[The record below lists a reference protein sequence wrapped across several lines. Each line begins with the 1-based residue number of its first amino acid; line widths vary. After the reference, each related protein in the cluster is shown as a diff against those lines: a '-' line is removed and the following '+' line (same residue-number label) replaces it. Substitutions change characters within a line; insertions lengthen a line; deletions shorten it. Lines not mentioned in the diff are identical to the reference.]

1 MERKTLNDDDGVWMD
16 NDFIVLSI
24 PKNTIELRMLMQ
36 VYVNGTIVPV
46 TKDLDMHEVREA
58 FQKAADG
65 YIDEDD
71 EFVLTDK
78 AKQMFG
84 IK

>member
-1 MERKTLNDDDGVWMD
+1 MDDDRIRLD
-16 NDFIVLSI
+16 EDYIVLSI
-24 PKNTIELRMLMQ
+24 PKNTVELRMLIQ
-36 VYVNGTIVPV
+36 VYIDGTIVPV

-58 FQKAADG
+58 FKKAADG

-71 EFVLTDK
+71 EFVLTEK
-78 AKQMFG
+78 GKELFG

>member
-1 MERKTLNDDDGVWMD
+1 
-16 NDFIVLSI
+16 
-24 PKNTIELRMLMQ
+24 MQ
-36 VYVNGTIVPV
+36 VYIGGTIVPV
-46 TKDLDMHEVREA
+46 TKDMDMHEVREA
-58 FQKAADG
+58 FKKAADG

-78 AKQMFG
+78 AKQMLG

>member
-1 MERKTLNDDDGVWMD
+1 MNDEDRIRLDE
-16 NDFIVLSI
+16 DFIVLTI

-36 VYVNGTIVPV
+36 VYIGGTIVPV
-46 TKDLDMHEVREA
+46 TKDMDMHEVRAA

-65 YIDEDD
+65 YIDEDN

-78 AKQMFG
+78 AKQMLG